1 MQHQSWEEEK
11 ILVVVSKTEE
21 PSLHD
26 FCCRVRIFKVFFI
39 FYVCLVGSWP
49 GTVFDLGYLSDLA
62 AMLSACPQ
70 STHQTGT
77 FSDDCMHFIVCVRPA
92 ATTLVSSWVQ
102 VADQYSYNISV
113 FVVDNSDPDSALS
126 DLELLTSYSHFE
138 LVVLG
143 AEIDFCIKQ
152 ALRQVHTHCSLGTQK
167 AACI

>member
-1 MQHQSWEEEK
+1 MTFAAGYEFLKFSLSSMCVWSEAGHSPT
-11 ILVVVSKTEE
+11 LV
-21 PSLHD
+21 
-26 FCCRVRIFKVFFI
+26 R
-39 FYVCLVGSWP
+39 
-49 GTVFDLGYLSDLA
+49 TVFDLGYLSDLA